1 MAIKT
6 RPRSGG
12 TVFCAALDNLNLVGS
27 SAWILL
33 GLTFIVIAL
42 VLPQVAKSRRL
53 MGQARSED
61 RFSENMRVLD
71 LEKTSNDRP
80 AVQVSLYQ
88 KASSSG
94 NSTTR
99 PLRMAQLLRDYTEAK
114 AQRSS
119 AAASRQAAVQ
129 HRAILLGTL
138 IFTML
143 VIVGLASARVAPWW
157 GLSVPGTGVGLVL
170 AWGAVAAKRGRSKDL
185 KFLQEIRS
193 LERELEKTSAGR
205 AALHA
210 DKPRG
215 RNHWA
220 QVARES
226 LRDNLGTEPN
236 LTQTLNQ
243 LQATRAVER
252 AALHAQN
259 LAQEKLQTKAT
270 STQNHDEG
278 LVEETSRTQIVA
290 GSDLA
295 AGDVGRG
302 EDRGAVRV
310 SGLRWDPTPIPA
322 PSYTLRAP
330 DARREVVTAQVQ
342 EPASVAVP
350 LRPQVA
356 QYLPAGVALKSKDVV
371 ADPLDLESI
380 LERRRASGD

>member
-12 TVFCAALDNLNLVGS
+12 TVFCVALDNLNLVGS

-33 GLTFIVIAL
+33 GLTFIVTAL

-157 GLSVPGTGVGLVL
+157 GLSVPGTGVG
-170 AWGAVAAKRGRSKDL
+170 RSKDL

-270 STQNHDEG
+270 STQHLDEG
-278 LVEETSRTQIVA
+278 LVEETSQTQITA